1 LEKGS
6 LLILGG
12 DRDQGMVTALAEKL
26 LGRERFMLMKVSPA
40 EIPKFYRNSDLFTLP
55 SNEFEAFGIV
65 YLEAL
70 ASGLPVVATDDAL
83 RKEIIRDA
91 GILVNPEDIDVY
103 AKALEKALKTDWGDK
118 PRNQAKKFSWDKV
131 VKKYESLF
139 QELTNKV

>member
-1 LEKGS
+1 
-6 LLILGG
+6 
-12 DRDQGMVTALAEKL
+12 
-26 LGRERFMLMKVSPA
+26 MLMKVSPA